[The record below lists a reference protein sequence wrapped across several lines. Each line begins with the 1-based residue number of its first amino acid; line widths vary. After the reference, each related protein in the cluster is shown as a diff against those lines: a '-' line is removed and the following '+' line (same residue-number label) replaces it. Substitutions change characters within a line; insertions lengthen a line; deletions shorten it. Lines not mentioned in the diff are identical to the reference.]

1 MAKRGEPTMV
11 KTTIRIPDELVRKA
25 KHYAVDHDCDFQ
37 DVVQQALER
46 FLGGK

>member
-1 MAKRGEPTMV
+1 MAKTEPAMS
-11 KTTIRIPDELVRKA
+11 KTTIRIPEALVRRA

-37 DVVQQALER
+37 DVVQLALER